1 MDNAN
6 NLMHNFCFQGDRV
19 PADMLLLKTTEHTGA
34 TFLKTG
40 MATKSC

>member
-1 MDNAN
+1 MYH
-6 NLMHNFCFQGDRV
+6 LRFQGNRV

-40 MATKSC
+40 MTK